1 MNRASGFY
9 PLGWEFE
16 SLQSH
21 HQQPNQVIKMFYY
34 EYNQDYQTVVQYKL
48 INDQKIVLSSMQVPY
63 EDFSKLELLLWL
75 TSMDKVLEVQQ
86 EN

>member
-1 MNRASGFY
+1 
-9 PLGWEFE
+9 
-16 SLQSH
+16 
-21 HQQPNQVIKMFYY
+21 MFYY

-75 TSMDKVLEVQQ
+75 TSMDKVLELQQ